1 MVGQLW
7 DNGGTMVGQW
17 WDNGGTMRRIF
28 VHLYSVRTVFVPPFG
43 GTMVGQWWDNGGTMV
58 GQWWDNGGTMVGQW
72 WDNGGQIRAIV
83 CTPWWNN
90 SAHFVHGRH
99 LVGQWREIDGFGA
112 CA

>member
-1 MVGQLW
+1 VVRLSYVQMKYPTVPPVGQWW

-28 VHLYSVRTVFVPPFG
+28 VRLYSVRTVFAPPFG

-72 WDNGGQIRAIV
+72 WDNGGQIRANFAI
-83 CTPWWNN
+83 
-90 SAHFVHGRH
+90 AM
-99 LVGQWREIDGFGA
+99 
-112 CA
+112 